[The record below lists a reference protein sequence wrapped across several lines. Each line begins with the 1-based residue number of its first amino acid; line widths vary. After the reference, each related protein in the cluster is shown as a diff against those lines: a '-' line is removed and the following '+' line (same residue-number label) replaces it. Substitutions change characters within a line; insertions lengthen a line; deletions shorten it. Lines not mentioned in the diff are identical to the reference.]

1 MEKNYTFEFFYE
13 DLKNGFQIYFTY
25 LKCRFL
31 IYKMDKNCYKVDLIE
46 APEKS
51 PMRPTQIIT
60 LKRVKELFPF
70 MENLQYKSG
79 LEW

>member
-1 MEKNYTFEFFYE
+1 
-13 DLKNGFQIYFTY
+13 
-25 LKCRFL
+25 
-31 IYKMDKNCYKVDLIE
+31 MDKNCYKVDLIE

-79 LEW
+79 LE